1 MWRPAGVCG
10 VRCVRWVSVSQSAVR
25 CVTFRRTVRGVMG
38 VRGVRGPGGCAA
50 RASPPPPHP
59 SSRPSPSGTSALD
72 SRSTESSPASPTS
85 RCLLHHLSI
94 IPIHMCKPNTF
105 RLPFQP
111 LETDGL
117 PDNICSSCMDK
128 IKIAYDIIVQSE
140 KSELVLK
147 KSVDWLYRRFKNIS
161 LESSLLENETILVV
175 VHKSEVMDDEE
186 CHSKTLQDKPLDV
199 GDDLFIFTL
208 GKDGQ
213 LQDLN
218 TLKFDLEMFKI
229 KEENGD
235 DVDLST
241 IKEEPELDYESSTLD
256 VKREPLE
263 SDDESSRNSESS
275 NLENVD
281 DSSIFI
287 IDEPHPDLN
296 SVELISSDI
305 YYDSLNDSNDV
316 KNVFKF
322 DCSMCNE
329 SFVTKGELKSH
340 MSQHPKGTKHVCRIC
355 SKSYRKISILK
366 RHYVTHREQK
376 NYACSLCSQVFPN
389 ESSLNAH
396 VCHRDVKKCMVCDV
410 ALSSEYALFEHLKT
424 EHSIESE
431 VAADLHKNGDD
442 KFDCTMC
449 HDSFDNPEA
458 LKEHKKSH
466 PEGSRHVCRICDK
479 TYLEVSTLKRHMIV
493 HTGKKTYLCPV
504 CGKSFFYRNVLKS
517 HMVYHSEKK
526 HRCHLCDKRFH
537 MRHMLR
543 EHVRMSH
550 SNNRYNFMCDTC
562 GKLCSSGRRFAIHKE
577 SHNVVS
583 CPTCGKLYRNVRYYK
598 QHLKL
603 HNGITTPK
611 KLFICDYCGEK
622 RTLKTLIELHIL
634 SKHLNERRY
643 QCKLCDK
650 AFFSKGSLSEHEV
663 VHSRKKSETCGVC
676 GRILVNRKALILH
689 NRLHTGERPY
699 PCSMCGDR
707 FLSSSRRLAHIKSK
721 HGERTEH
728 CTICPSKFHL
738 RSDLNKHMLV
748 HSKEPKKPKKEF
760 IFNMP

>member
-1 MWRPAGVCG
+1 M
-10 VRCVRWVSVSQSAVR
+10 
-25 CVTFRRTVRGVMG
+25 
-38 VRGVRGPGGCAA
+38 
-50 RASPPPPHP
+50 
-59 SSRPSPSGTSALD
+59 
-72 SRSTESSPASPTS
+72 
-85 RCLLHHLSI
+85 
-94 IPIHMCKPNTF
+94 
-105 RLPFQP
+105 
-111 LETDGL
+111 LETNGL
-117 PDNICSSCMDK
+117 PDNMCSSCADK
-128 IKIAYDIIVQSE
+128 IKTAYELIIQCE
-140 KSELVLK
+140 KSEVMLK
-147 KSVDWLYRRFKNIS
+147 KSVDCLYRRFKNIL
-161 LESSLLENETILVV
+161 LESSILENETILVV
-175 VHKSEVMDDEE
+175 VPKSEVMDDDDDRGSN
-186 CHSKTLQDKPLDV
+186 SKISQDRPLDV
-199 GDDLFIFTL
+199 GDDLFVFTL

-213 LQDLN
+213 LQDFDS
-218 TLKFDLEMFKI
+218 LKFDLEMLKV
-229 KEENGD
+229 KEEDNDNGNPPT
-235 DVDLST
+235 V
-241 IKEEPELDYESSTLD
+241 KEEQEPSFDRSELDYECSMLD
-256 VKREPLE
+256 VKLE
-263 SDDESSRNSESS
+263 TPESEIESSHDSESS
-275 NLENVD
+275 NLEDLD
-281 DSSIFI
+281 DSSIFV
-287 IDEPHPDLN
+287 IDESPSDLN
-296 SVELISSDI
+296 NVELISSDI
-305 YYDSLNDSNDV
+305 YYESLDNLNSSSDAKLFSGASV

-322 DCSMCNE
+322 DCTMCNE

-340 MSQHPKGTKHVCRIC
+340 MTEHPKGTKHVCRIC
-355 SKSYRKISILK
+355 LKSYRKISILK
-366 RHYVTHREQK
+366 RHYITHREQK
-376 NYACSLCSQVFPN
+376 YACSHCSQIFPN
-389 ESSLNAH
+389 ESLLNTH
-396 VCHRDVKKCMVCDV
+396 MSSHRDAKHKCMVCDT
-410 ALSSEYALFEHLKT
+410 ALLTEYALFEHLKT
-424 EHSIESE
+424 EHSIEAD
-431 VAADLHKNGDD
+431 AATAHVDVSNKSNDE

-449 HDSFDNPEA
+449 HESFDNLES
-458 LKEHKKSH
+458 LKEHKKTH
-466 PEGSRHVCRICDK
+466 PEGSRHVCRICNK
-479 TYLEVSTLKRHMIV
+479 SYLEVSTLKRHMIV

-577 SHNVVS
+577 SHNIIS

-643 QCKLCDK
+643 QCKLCEK

-699 PCSMCGDR
+699 PCNMCGEK

-748 HSKEPKKPKKEF
+748 HSKEPKKVKKEF
-760 IFNMP
+760 VFSMS